1 MKRFVRTTLL
11 FALPIVL
18 LAWPLDRFLSHYLS
32 RSHGYAGEF
41 EVMNDIRS
49 GRAACD
55 LAILG
60 SSRAWVHID
69 PAILQDSLDLT
80 AYNLGVDGLSF
91 QVQHWRYQ
99 QFAQYNPPPKYV
111 MLSLESYTL
120 EEDTQLYNPE
130 QFLPYMLFD
139 RTLRQAT
146 YTAITFTHWD
156 YFVPLVRYT
165 GRRSAVQSALK
176 AFLLGEDTV
185 TFRKRGYQPMDRSWT
200 TDLQQAMAEHP
211 TLQVRMDSSLVQAF
225 ANFIAA
231 RKAEGIQVVLV
242 YSPEYIEG
250 QHYITN
256 RAACVAR
263 MQQIAREQGVP
274 FLDYSDHPISHD
286 RANFYNASH
295 LNRAGS
301 AGFTRVLAHDLR
313 RMGIIPK
320 RTE

>member
-11 FALPIVL
+11 FALPIAL
-18 LAWPLDRFLSHYLS
+18 LAWPLDRFLSHHLS

-55 LAILG
+55 MAILG

-80 AYNLGVDGLSF
+80 AYNLGLDGLSF

-99 QFAQYNPPPKYV
+99 QFARYNPPPKYV
-111 MLSLESYTL
+111 MLSVEAYSLEP
-120 EEDTQLYNPE
+120 DTQLYNAE

-139 RTLRQAT
+139 RTLWQAT
-146 YTAITFTHWD
+146 QSASTFTCWD
-156 YFVPLVRYT
+156 HIVPLLRYT
-165 GRRSAVQSALK
+165 GRRSAVRSALK
-176 AFLLGEDTV
+176 AFLFGEDTV
-185 TFRKRGYQPMDRSWT
+185 PFRKRGYRPMDRSWT
-200 TDLQQAMAEHP
+200 TDLEQAMADRP
-211 TLQVRMDSSLVQAF
+211 TLQVRMDSSLVRSF

-250 QHYITN
+250 QRYITN

-263 MQQIAREQGVP
+263 MQRIAQEQAVP

-295 LNRAGS
+295 LNQFGS
-301 AGFTRVLAHDLR
+301 ASFTRLLAHDLHQL
-313 RMGIIPK
+313 GIVTK
-320 RTE
+320 HAE